1 MCYMAV
7 KEARKPQTT
16 PGKLAIISGQSFF
29 LRIKP

>member
-1 MCYMAV
+1 MAV

-16 PGKLAIISGQSFF
+16 PGKLVIMIGQSFF